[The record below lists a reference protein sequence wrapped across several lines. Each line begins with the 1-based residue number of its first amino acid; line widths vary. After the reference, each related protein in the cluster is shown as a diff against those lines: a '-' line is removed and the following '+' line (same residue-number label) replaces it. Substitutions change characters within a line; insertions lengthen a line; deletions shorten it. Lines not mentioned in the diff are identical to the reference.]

1 MIKQGFIQ
9 FDEKNSRV
17 ELTLRFDVTETENSH
32 HFISKNFPGP
42 EFLRIVKNS
51 LKQRM
56 KHCQDILTNDILPQ
70 SDKVFTSEFIY
81 SNKVGEHFSLVAYKA
96 MEDALG
102 SLYSYGQTG
111 ELFKCYL
118 KSLTPMQLLQ
128 LLKAI
133 ATMDRTDI
141 SDQRYR
147 EAIDIVSEALVMAKW
162 NEEIKNKQSGGISPL
177 FFILIFKP
185 KPKLYK
191 LLQRTYGNNAFI
203 RL

>member
-56 KHCQDILTNDILPQ
+56 QHCQDILTNDILPQ
-70 SDKVFTSEFIY
+70 SDKVFTREFIY
-81 SNKVGEHFSLVAYKA
+81 SNKVGEHFSLIAYKA

-162 NEEIKNKQSGGISPL
+162 NEEIKNK
-177 FFILIFKP
+177 
-185 KPKLYK
+185 
-191 LLQRTYGNNAFI
+191 
-203 RL
+203 

>member
-1 MIKQGFIQ
+1 MIKRGFIQ

-32 HFISKNFPGP
+32 FIRKNFPGP
-42 EFLRIVKNS
+42 AFLEIVKNS

-56 KHCQDILTNDILPQ
+56 EHCQNVLTNDILPQ
-70 SDKVFTSEFIY
+70 PDKVFTSEFIY
-81 SNKVGEHFSLVAYKA
+81 SNRVGEHFSLVAYKA

-102 SLYSYGQTG
+102 SLYNYGQTG
-111 ELFKCYL
+111 ELFRCYL

-133 ATMDRTDI
+133 ATMDRTNI

-147 EAIDIVSEALVMAKW
+147 ESIDIVSEALIMAKL
-162 NEEIKNKQSGGISPL
+162 NEEIKDK
-177 FFILIFKP
+177 
-185 KPKLYK
+185 
-191 LLQRTYGNNAFI
+191 
-203 RL
+203 